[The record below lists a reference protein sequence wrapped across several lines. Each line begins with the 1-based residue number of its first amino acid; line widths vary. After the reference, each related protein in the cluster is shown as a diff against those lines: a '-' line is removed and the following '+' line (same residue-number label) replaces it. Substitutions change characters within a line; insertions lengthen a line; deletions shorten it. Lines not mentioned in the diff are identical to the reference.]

1 MSDIIEVNISTLQQD
16 CGTMTEK
23 IASLDKKVK
32 RLYDVIAELNG
43 LWEGESKNVFLN
55 HLQKDQ
61 NAIDELIQ
69 EAEKIANHMQEA
81 VDIYTT
87 CENDVSR
94 EIDAIRV

>member
-23 IASLDKKVK
+23 LTSLEKKVK
-32 RLYDVIAELNG
+32 RLYDVITELNG
-43 LWEGESKNVFLN
+43 SWEGESKTAFLS

-61 NAIDELIQ
+61 NAIDELLK
-69 EAEKIANHMQEA
+69 EAGKISKHMQEA
-81 VDIYTT
+81 VDIYTK